1 MIRTCNPTETA
12 GFSLVEVTL
21 ALGVAGFCLLA
32 IFGLLPVALNSNQTA
47 IEQTTADSV
56 MTAIVSDLRATPAT
70 APTAGLAAVSGQYA
84 INIPA
89 ASGSGSQTL
98 YFANEQQTTA
108 TATGARY
115 RATVNFVGAPS
126 GGGTKSAMCLSVKV
140 TWPAVVDPSTGT
152 PAGVV
157 QSFVALD
164 RN

>member
-1 MIRTCNPTETA
+1 MSRTRHRQEIA

-47 IEQTTADSV
+47 IEQTAADSV

-70 APTAGLAAVSGQYA
+70 LPVGAAAVSAQYA

-89 ASGSGSQTL
+89 ASGASSQTL
-98 YFANEQQTTA
+98 YFVSEQQTA
-108 TATGARY
+108 ANAASARF
-115 RATVNFVGAPS
+115 RVTLKFIGAPS
-126 GGGTKSAMCLSVKV
+126 GGGTKSAMCLSMKV
-140 TWPAVVDPSTGT
+140 SWPAVVDPSTGT
-152 PAGVV
+152 PAGTV